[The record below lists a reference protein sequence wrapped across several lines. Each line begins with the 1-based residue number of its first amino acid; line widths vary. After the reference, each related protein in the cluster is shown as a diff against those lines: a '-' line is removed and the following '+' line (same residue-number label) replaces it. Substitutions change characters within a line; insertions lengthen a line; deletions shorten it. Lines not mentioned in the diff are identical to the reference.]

1 MTYYVFILSPRVKTN
16 ILGGP
21 ENPYSEWVAKH
32 KKNPDIGSKQT
43 WFASSIWIEQEDA
56 KTFEM
61 EEEV

>member
-1 MTYYVFILSPRVKTN
+1 
-16 ILGGP
+16 
-21 ENPYSEWVAKH
+21 VAKH